1 MTKIDRE
8 PAVTVIGIQTESV
21 LDIEGG
27 RDGFDLP
34 STCEEGLEVNRF
46 RVYV

>member
-1 MTKIDRE
+1 MTKIDRQ
-8 PAVTVIGIQTESV
+8 PDVTVIWIQTESA

-27 RDGFDLP
+27 REGFDLP

-46 RVYV
+46 RV